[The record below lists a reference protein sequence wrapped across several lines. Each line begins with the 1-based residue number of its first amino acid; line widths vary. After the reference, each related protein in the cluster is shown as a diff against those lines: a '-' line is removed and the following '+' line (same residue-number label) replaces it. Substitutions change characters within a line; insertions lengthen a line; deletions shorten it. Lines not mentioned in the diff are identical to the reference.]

1 MYIRDVERFDLFL
14 VELSRCLVVVR
25 RFDLGL
31 FVVDLPRF
39 VVVRFDLPRC
49 LVVVRRA
56 GYIYINIKKM
66 Y

>member
-14 VELSRCLVVVR
+14 VDLSRCVVVR

-56 GYIYINIKKM
+56 GYIYI
-66 Y
+66 